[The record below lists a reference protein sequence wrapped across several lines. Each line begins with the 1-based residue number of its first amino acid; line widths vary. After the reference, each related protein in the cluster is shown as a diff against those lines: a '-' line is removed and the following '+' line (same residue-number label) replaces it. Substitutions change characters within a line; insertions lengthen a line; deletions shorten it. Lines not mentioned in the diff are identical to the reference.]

1 MKQLVCIGCPKG
13 CNLTVDEENDYAVS
27 GNSCEVGARYGKEEL
42 TNPTRVTNYKQSFK

>member
-27 GNSCEVGARYGKEEL
+27 GNGCEVGARYGKEEL
-42 TNPTRVTNYKQSFK
+42 TNPTRVITTTITS

>member
-27 GNSCEVGARYGKEEL
+27 GNGCEVGERGINKSNKSDYH
-42 TNPTRVTNYKQSFK
+42 NC